1 MNKPKN
7 SNKEYTVD
15 EMIHHMHNPNPKNKL
30 RSLAE
35 LDTVLDE
42 IIQRNPEWYKE
53 FQHAIEKDLK

>member
-1 MNKPKN
+1 MNEPKN

-15 EMIHHMHNPNPKNKL
+15 EMIHCMHNPKNKL

-53 FQHAIEKDLK
+53 IQQSIGKCVK